1 MVYIC
6 SIIINQI
13 KNMKAI
19 IKVGDIIGNTKNK
32 FRFQVVEVISVMGDF
47 FKVKVQD
54 ISTFEFLEVTS
65 DQMNFP
71 GYKYQEQ
78 ISL

>member
-1 MVYIC
+1 ME
-6 SIIINQI
+6 
-13 KNMKAI
+13 I

-32 FRFQVVEVISVMGDF
+32 FRFQVVEVISTMGEY

-54 ISTFEFLEVTS
+54 MGTFDFLEVTS